1 MHPSVVRYF
10 AKEEDGTFV
19 YLALEKC
26 ETSLASL
33 LDKFT
38 DRNSGSAGMRTSHAG
53 DHVAA
58 SHIHTHTQSNGVAPT
73 GVAHDVA
80 AAHRH
85 AGDTDAYGAEAAHS
99 NPALALAEVD
109 EELLGPGGLRI
120 SRPEVAQSLLL
131 DLVNG
136 VAFLHSLGIVHRDLK
151 PGNTLLTADG
161 RLKISDMGLSKRLDA
176 DQSSFETVSAGTAGW
191 RAPELILG

>member
-38 DRNSGSAGMRTSHAG
+38 DRNSGSAGVRTSHAG

-58 SHIHTHTQSNGVAPT
+58 AAHAQSNGAATT
-73 GVAHDVA
+73 GVADVA
-80 AAHRH
+80 GAHRH
-85 AGDTDAYGAEAAHS
+85 AGDADLHSAEAAHS
-99 NPALALAEVD
+99 NPALALAD
-109 EELLGPGGLRI
+109 DDELLGPGRLHI